1 MEGTLHD
8 GQQQIGDE
16 CHPYLYLD
24 GTGTLAVEEVQREVL
39 LDLLE
44 QRLYLSALFVN
55 GYNVLWGHVEVVG
68 QQGDA
73 LPLPLIRICHNEGI
87 VYDDLSIFSFLV
99 NVTFWMRIAMPLVW
113 SMNIS
118 SDITL

>member
-1 MEGTLHD
+1 MHD

-87 VYDDLSIFSFLV
+87 VYDDLSIFSFWV